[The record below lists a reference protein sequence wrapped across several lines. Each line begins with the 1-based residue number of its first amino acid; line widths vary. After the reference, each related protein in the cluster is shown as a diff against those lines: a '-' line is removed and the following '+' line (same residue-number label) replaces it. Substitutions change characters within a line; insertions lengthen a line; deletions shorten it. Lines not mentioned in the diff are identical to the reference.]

1 MLEDKMIKLLRYLDK
16 VAYLLIV
23 LVMGL
28 VILQVYCDLELP
40 TRLTNILNDASVAET
55 MLKYNALTAEMEAS
69 LKDDILKNALWMFGY
84 AGVSLV
90 SMVIV
95 GFLASRIAAS
105 FSFNLRKAVYQKIE
119 SFSLS
124 EMDHF
129 STASLITRTTN
140 DITQVQMVVI
150 MTLRMAIAAPTTA
163 IIGIIKAVDIKNAG
177 NLSWIVV
184 FSVIALVL
192 LVVSIFLVVLP
203 KFKLIQIY
211 TDRLNLTT
219 RENLTG
225 IRVVRANNAQSYQE
239 GKFNAVNQDVTK
251 NNIFVNRTMNLMM
264 PGMNIIMQGTSLAI
278 LWMGAYIINENPTF
292 LGSVF
297 GFQQITMMIVM
308 AFMQLIMIFI
318 MAPRG
323 LVSAHRILEV
333 LKITPSIANPLV
345 PVTPE
350 EETKGKIVYHH
361 VSFSYPNSNENVL
374 DDINFEAHRGDTI
387 AIIGSTGSGK
397 TSLINLL
404 PRFFDPTSGDVQIDD
419 VKIQDYDLKVLRSK
433 IAFISQKAL
442 LFKGSIRSNLA
453 YGKNDATEEEMIE
466 ALKASLSYEFV
477 MQDPMGL
484 DAMVAQGGANF
495 SGGQKQRLSIARALI
510 KKPEIIIF
518 DDSFSALDFKTDKML
533 RQNLANLSYQ
543 PTKVIVAQRIGTIM
557 DANLI
562 LVLEKGKVVGSGT
575 HDELIKNCAVYQ
587 EIAYSQLSKEEIEN
601 A

>member
-1 MLEDKMIKLLRYLDK
+1 MIKLLKYLDK
-16 VAYLLIV
+16 VAYILIV

-40 TRLTNILNDASVAET
+40 TRLTNILNAASIAEV
-55 MLKYNALTAEMEAS
+55 MGKNNVLTAEMEAA
-69 LKDDILKNALWMFGY
+69 LRDDILKNALWMFGY
-84 AGVSLV
+84 AGISLV
-90 SMVIV
+90 SMIIV

-105 FSFNLRKAVYQKIE
+105 FSFNLRKAVYQHIE

-124 EMDHF
+124 EMEHF

-150 MTLRMAIAAPTTA
+150 MTLRMAIAAPTMA
-163 IIGIIKAVDIKNAG
+163 IIGIIKAVDVKNAG

-184 FSVIALVL
+184 ISVIALVV
-192 LVVSIFLVVLP
+192 LVVTIFLVVLP
-203 KFKLIQIY
+203 KFKLIQLY

-225 IRVVRANNAQSYQE
+225 IRVVRANNAQNYQE
-239 GKFNAVNQDVTK
+239 GKFDAVNQDVTK

-323 LVSAHRILEV
+323 LVSARRILEV
-333 LKITPSIANPLV
+333 LEITPSIANPLT

-350 EETKGKIVYHH
+350 EETKGKIVYNH
-361 VSFSYPNSNENVL
+361 VCFSYPNSNENVL
-374 DDINFEAHRGDTI
+374 DDINFEAHKGDTI

-404 PRFFDPTSGDVQIDD
+404 PRFFDPTSGNVQIDD

-466 ALKASLSYEFV
+466 ALKDSLSYDFV

-484 DAMVAQGGANF
+484 DAMVSQGGSNF

-510 KKPEIIIF
+510 KKPEIIVF
-518 DDSFSALDFKTDKML
+518 DDSFSALDFKTDKLL
-533 RQNLANLSYQ
+533 RKNLANLSYH

-562 LVLEKGKVVGSGT
+562 LVLEKGKIVGSGT
-575 HDELIKNCAVYQ
+575 HEELIKNCAVYQ

>member
-1 MLEDKMIKLLRYLDK
+1 MLEAKMIKLLKYLDK
-16 VAYLLIV
+16 VAYFLIV

-28 VILQVYCDLELP
+28 VVLQVYCDLELP
-40 TRLTNILNDASVAET
+40 TRLTNILNDASVAEAL
-55 MLKYNALTAEMEAS
+55 LKNNALTAEMEES

-90 SMVIV
+90 SMVMV

-105 FSFNLRKAVYQKIE
+105 FSFNLRKAVYQQIE

-184 FSVIALVL
+184 ISVIALVL
-192 LVVSIFLVVLP
+192 LVVSIFLIVLP

-323 LVSAHRILEV
+323 LVSARRILEV
-333 LKITPSIANPLV
+333 LEITPSIANPLV

-350 EETKGKIVYHH
+350 EETKGKIVYNH
-361 VSFSYPNSNENVL
+361 VCFSYPNSNENVL

-466 ALKASLSYEFV
+466 ALKASLSYDFV

-484 DAMVAQGGANF
+484 DAMVSQGGANF

-510 KKPEIIIF
+510 KKPEIIVF
-518 DDSFSALDFKTDKML
+518 DDSFSALDFKTDKLL
-533 RQNLANLSYQ
+533 RKNLADLSYQ

-562 LVLEKGKVVGSGT
+562 LVLEKGKIVGSGT
-575 HDELIKNCAVYQ
+575 HEELIKNCAVYQ
-587 EIAYSQLSKEEIEN
+587 EIAYSQLSKEEIDN